1 MSRDNQTDA
10 HLIQI
15 VLVCGGAGFVI
26 GLIALGIVPAII
38 FAIMFSGIGFGVYRV
53 MVVGSARMAG
63 SLLVPDDR
71 GGHSPGYSHIEALEA
86 KGDFTAALEAW
97 ERVVVET
104 PDALA
109 PRIHAA
115 DLYARK
121 AKNPARAAELFRS
134 VQAHPQAPDD
144 TLRYVSQRLIDLLLG
159 PLNDEGRALVELRKV
174 ADRWPGTPEGNGARA
189 AIARIKSTRPS

>member
-1 MSRDNQTDA
+1 MSRDTQTEA
-10 HLIQI
+10 HILQI

-26 GLIALGIVPAII
+26 GFMALGILPAII
-38 FAIMFSGIGFGVYRV
+38 FALMFSGIGFGVYRV
-53 MVVGSARMAG
+53 MAVGSGRLAG
-63 SLLVPDDR
+63 TLLVPDAR
-71 GGHSPGYSHIEALEA
+71 GGHAPGYSHIEALEA
-86 KGDFTAALEAW
+86 KGDFVAALEAW
-97 ERVVVET
+97 ERVVIET

-115 DLYARK
+115 DLHARK
-121 AKNPARAAELFRS
+121 GKNPARAAELFRS
-134 VQAHPQAPDD
+134 VQAHPHAPDD

-189 AIARIKSTRPS
+189 AIARIKTTRPS